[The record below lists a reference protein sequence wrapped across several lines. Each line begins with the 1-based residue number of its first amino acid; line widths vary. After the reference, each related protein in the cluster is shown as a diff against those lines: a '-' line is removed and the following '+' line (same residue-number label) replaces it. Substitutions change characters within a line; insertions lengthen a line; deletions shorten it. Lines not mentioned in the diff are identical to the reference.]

1 MHELN
6 KKSQTTENDQNHQHC
21 LKYHQVISTTQH
33 AFLQT
38 TDHHFI
44 WLVLILNFD
53 QRFFSSFK
61 VETNVMDSMLASA
74 VVYRGFK
81 LRSGQAKDYA
91 ICMCCFS
98 AKYAALSRKSK
109 DWLARN
115 RDKVSEWGDMSIC
128 GLLFQWAN
136 TIKAQLS
143 VLV

>member
-6 KKSQTTENDQNHQHC
+6 KKSQTPANDQNHQHC
-21 LKYHQVISTTQH
+21 LKYHTTYI
-33 AFLQT
+33 F
-38 TDHHFI
+38 TDNWPSFHLTCLYIKFQSEI
-44 WLVLILNFD
+44 
-53 QRFFSSFK
+53 FSSFK
-61 VETNVMDSMLASA
+61 VETNVMVSMLASA

-91 ICMCCFS
+91 ICMCCFF
-98 AKYAALSRKSK
+98 AKHAALSRKSK